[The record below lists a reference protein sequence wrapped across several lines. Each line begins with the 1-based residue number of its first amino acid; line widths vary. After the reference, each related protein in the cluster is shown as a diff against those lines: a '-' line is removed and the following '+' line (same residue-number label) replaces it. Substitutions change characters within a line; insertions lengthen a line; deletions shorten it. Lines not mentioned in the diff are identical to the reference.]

1 MLIELVLDVVLGI
14 LSALFG
20 LLPSLPSLP
29 AAVTDVW
36 SQILGYLNQGMGF
49 VGSWLYLPVALP

>member
-29 AAVTDVW
+29 AAVTYVW
-36 SQILGYLNQGMGF
+36 SLILGYLN
-49 VGSWLYLPVALP
+49 